1 MKYLN
6 DYTKE
11 ETTRAFKKA
20 GAFFAFSDKQ
30 FEEEKKEGVKY
41 LSLGAGLICPEE
53 TAKQLMKDIA
63 NATENGIKQ
72 DIAENGAKKIIAREL
87 RNNEAFYTGDIS
99 DTMRTLSAYG
109 FTTEKVTEIFNTM
122 RVTEEC

>member
-11 ETTRAFKKA
+11 ATSEAFKKA

-41 LSLGAGLICPEE
+41 VSMGAGLICPKE
-53 TAKQLMKDIA
+53 TADQLVKDLK
-63 NATENGIKQ
+63 NATKNGIKK
-72 DIAENGAKKIIAREL
+72 DIEENGEGKIIAREL
-87 RNNEAFYTGDIS
+87 RNHEAFYTCDIS
-99 DTMRTLSAYG
+99 DTMRALKAYG
-109 FTTEKVTEIFNTM
+109 FSVERVSEVFNAL